1 VQEQEVQ
8 KALFAVLAEAL
19 PAIIAAV
26 SARQKEVVIE
36 EAPAFDAGGSDQDG
50 EAEADRRSST
60 CLPPPSA
67 RPSGDG
73 RADSS

>member
-1 VQEQEVQ
+1 VPEQEVQ

-50 EAEADRRSST
+50 EAEADQKIIDMLAATVGPSVRRRT
-60 CLPPPSA
+60 
-67 RPSGDG
+67 G
-73 RADSS
+73 